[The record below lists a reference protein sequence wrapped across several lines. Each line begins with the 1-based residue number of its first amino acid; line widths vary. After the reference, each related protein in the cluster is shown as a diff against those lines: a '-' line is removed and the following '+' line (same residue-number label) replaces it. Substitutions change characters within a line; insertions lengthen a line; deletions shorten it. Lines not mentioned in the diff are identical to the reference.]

1 MCWTTL
7 WFWTASDCG
16 APRFRVPIG
25 RVVFEVGGGG
35 IREEIAKEG
44 THLAV
49 TPVHTSLILMTFF
62 PALRLASAKLP
73 VQTEFISINSLPR
86 LGATLV
92 NKAAPVTEPTGEIA
106 LDGIIEGPADTA
118 LPAATLP

>member
-1 MCWTTL
+1 M
-7 WFWTASDCG
+7 
-16 APRFRVPIG
+16 
-25 RVVFEVGGGG
+25 VFEVGGGG

-44 THLAV
+44 ELSTVIASYQ
-49 TPVHTSLILMTFF
+49 TCSRASL

-73 VQTEFISINSLPR
+73 VQTEFISINSPPR

-92 NKAAPVTEPTGEIA
+92 NKAASSTESAGEVA
-106 LDGIIEGPADTA
+106 LDGIIEGAADTA